1 MSTPLDKR
9 PPFGRPFL
17 AGGPAV
23 PPGNSAALRSAARA
37 RGACRAALAAGI
49 SLSLLALTPATAE
62 AGPCD
67 DFSYGLGQGAAQS
80 GVLDGDLGTAR
91 RLCGRTEFGVVGG
104 LSLIADAANFYGRL
118 KGGLTLDGSYA
129 VHERI
134 EIFASWEAFRYE
146 QVLAPLGASFIGLG
160 HFSLGGT
167 GRFVDAEKATA
178 GVTGR
183 VVLPTTWLYKNA
195 RPIAW
200 DVGVGVLGRV
210 HPTVHLH
217 AQVGLMAS
225 AAISAGAAD
234 PRAGFAGNFGVELR
248 PLPALALVVD
258 LQGNFGYQAPVEMVA
273 AAIALRL
280 SDRHRF
286 GFELGA
292 TIPIAGRERNA
303 VALDFRFTGR
313 FGTFPPVPPAT
324 PPGGGS

>member
-1 MSTPLDKR
+1 MSPRTT
-9 PPFGRPFL
+9 L
-17 AGGPAV
+17 ALAT
-23 PPGNSAALRSAARA
+23 L
-37 RGACRAALAAGI
+37 ALAA
-49 SLSLLALTPATAE
+49 LLAAPSTAQ

-67 DFSYGLGQGAAQS
+67 DFSYGLGQGALQS

-91 RLCGRTEFGVVGG
+91 RLCGRNEFGVVGG

-118 KGGLTLDGSYA
+118 KGAVTLDGSYA

-160 HFSLGGT
+160 HLSLGGT
-167 GRFVDAEKATA
+167 GRFLDLERATL
-178 GVTGR
+178 GVTGK

-195 RPIAW
+195 RPIAF

-210 HPTVHLH
+210 HPTVHLRG
-217 AQVGLMAS
+217 QVGLMAS
-225 AAISAGAAD
+225 AAISAGAAG

-248 PLPALALVVD
+248 PLPALAIVVD

-273 AAIALRL
+273 AAIGLRL

-292 TIPIAGRERNA
+292 TIPIVGRERAA
-303 VALDFRFTGR
+303 VALDMRWSVR
-313 FGTFPPVPPAT
+313 FGAFPPVPPA
-324 PPGGGS
+324 PAPGGES